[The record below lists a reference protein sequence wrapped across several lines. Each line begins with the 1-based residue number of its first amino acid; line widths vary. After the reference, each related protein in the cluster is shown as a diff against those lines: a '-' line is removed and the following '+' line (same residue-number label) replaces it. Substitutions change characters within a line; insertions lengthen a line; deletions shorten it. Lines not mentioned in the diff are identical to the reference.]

1 MAYQSSRPKAKIHP
15 TCKVHKLVSKVDCP
29 QHPSQLLAQVL
40 RHVLRQAVQT
50 SGTNYLHKALA
61 LPWEGLALQR
71 LVQGVSP
78 SSSEA
83 LPEPLEDTIVAL
95 QAQPLAPLALKPLKV
110 KVQLELAV
118 LADIPLVEVPG

>member
-1 MAYQSSRPKAKIHP
+1 MAYESSRPKAKIHP

-61 LPWEGLALQR
+61 LPWEGPALQR

-78 SSSEA
+78 
-83 LPEPLEDTIVAL
+83 L
-95 QAQPLAPLALKPLKV
+95 
-110 KVQLELAV
+110 
-118 LADIPLVEVPG
+118 